1 MTHFVKSPLN
11 FLMESLGSFTC
22 DLIDGVGVTKVI
34 SPAAGAVEGGV
45 NAGSVES
52 LGVGK
57 SGRVTTRFSR
67 SGCWRC
73 SSGMC
78 MN

>member
-1 MTHFVKSPLN
+1 MTHLVKSPLN

-22 DLIDGVGVTKVI
+22 DVIDGVGVTKVI

-52 LGVGK
+52 VGEGKVGGSPLVSVEAGVEG
-57 SGRVTTRFSR
+57 VLQE
-67 SGCWRC
+67 CV
-73 SSGMC
+73 
-78 MN
+78 